1 MVILL
6 LSLIGVYLAL
16 NIGRVGVPPFERAVV
31 DLPFSIYLGWITVA
45 TIANF
50 TTVLDTVGWDG
61 WGIRP
66 SVWTIIML
74 LAGVAIATAVA
85 FTRGDIAYSAVL
97 VWATI
102 GIAVEQSDAPIVAT
116 GAWIM
121 TVLLILMT
129 FFGTIVHRRVRQAS
143 SGPA

>member
-1 MVILL
+1 
-6 LSLIGVYLAL
+6 
-16 NIGRVGVPPFERAVV
+16 
-31 DLPFSIYLGWITVA
+31 
-45 TIANF
+45 
-50 TTVLDTVGWDG
+50 
-61 WGIRP
+61 
-66 SVWTIIML
+66 ML
-74 LAGVAIATAVA
+74 LAGVTIATAVA

-102 GIAVEQSDAPIVAT
+102 GIAVEQSDTPIVAT